1 MFKKTIVFFGISF
14 ICIAQKSEK
23 LTVSVD
29 STVVRIGEQIN
40 YFLQVKADTS
50 AQVVFPEQSLFAPFE
65 LLESS
70 PVDTFKT
77 SNHYL
82 YTKKYSLIQF
92 DSGDFYIPQQQ
103 VLINGFSKISKLI
116 PIRVN
121 AIKVDTLKQKLY
133 DIKPLE
139 GVQKNYEKL
148 VAQILWGIVVIIIL
162 FGIFY
167 TYLFKK
173 RRKELKESDLP
184 PFEKAIE
191 KLRALEN
198 ENLNKQEEYKR
209 YYSRLIEVVR
219 VYLQEDAKIDAL
231 ESTSDELLEKLE
243 IRKDAGTLD
252 LDRKTLLSLK
262 EVLQNADL
270 VKFAKSMPEYRIAN
284 EDRKVVETV
293 VIETKEAL
301 PEPTEEELKEKAAY
315 QEYLAKKRRKE
326 LWIWGLS
333 GVGILASFVLV
344 LSMLIYGYYPVR
356 DTILLY
362 PTKGLYSGQWISSQ
376 YGTPPLKIE
385 TPEVLERFSREEKNI
400 EQFGLGTFDS
410 PFYIDLLFD
419 FQSRNSQKPQSSN
432 LDPKQADLEKGQAL
446 VNSIISNFES
456 KGAVNI
462 LIKNDAVELPSG
474 LSVAKVFGTL
484 DYPKKGLSDR
494 IRCSFNALLFTFEEG
509 TIILTIMYEKE
520 DRYAPRIEQRIINSI
535 ELIKEL

>member
-77 SNHYL
+77 SDHYL

-103 VLINGFSKISKLI
+103 VLINGFSEISELI
-116 PIRVN
+116 PVRVN
-121 AIKVDTLKQKLY
+121 TIKVDTLKQKLY

-139 GVQKNYEKL
+139 EVQKNYEEL
-148 VAQILWGIVVIIIL
+148 IAQILWGIVFIIFL
-162 FGIFY
+162 LGIFY

-173 RRKELKESDLP
+173 RRKELKEMELP
-184 PFEKAIE
+184 PFERAIE
-191 KLRALEN
+191 QLRALEN

-231 ESTSDELLEKLE
+231 ESTSDELLAKLE

-252 LDRKTLLSLK
+252 LDRKTLLSLR

-315 QEYLAKKRRKE
+315 KEYLAKKRRKE
-326 LWIWGLS
+326 QWIWGFS
-333 GVGILASFVLV
+333 GVGILASLILV
-344 LSMLIYGYYPVR
+344 LSMLVYGYYPVR

-385 TPEVLERFSREEKNI
+385 TPEVLERFLREEKNI

-410 PFYIDLLFD
+410 PFYVDLLFD
-419 FQSRNSQKPQSSN
+419 FKSRNSQKPQSSN

-446 VNSIISNFES
+446 VNSIISGFES

-474 LSVAKVFGTL
+474 LSVAKIFGTL

-509 TIILTIMYEKE
+509 TIILTMMYEKE